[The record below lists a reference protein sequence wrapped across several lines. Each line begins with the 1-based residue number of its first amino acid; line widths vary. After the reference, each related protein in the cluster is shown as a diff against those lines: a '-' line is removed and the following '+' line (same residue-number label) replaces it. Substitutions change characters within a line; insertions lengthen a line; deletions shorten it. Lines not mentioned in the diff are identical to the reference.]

1 MKVGKLPSFPWY
13 LRLLAFLAIGGVL
26 YAGFWYFV
34 TSGTRKATKEMQ
46 AEIADLKPR
55 NAQSAIVQQNL
66 NNFKA
71 LYKAREEEYAELKAL
86 LPEQKELTMVLQGIQ
101 DRAKNSG
108 LVLMRFNP
116 KEDTQQD
123 NYSGKKI
130 DVNVI
135 SGFTSLRAFFDQL
148 AHYQRIVSITNF
160 ELKQMEKQSLTKTVE
175 ARFDLTAYYVSSE
188 RLNQAPA
195 PNAKPAAGG
204 AVPGGKAA
212 GEIDMVTFRKT
223 MLWPGKPLSRSWSS
237 GRKVKN
243 DIVVSSGSPPV
254 SNWVVEARRQGIS
267 SDSGSSSPSAIASPA
282 HKKMKRRFCFPDG
295 TPGTPSG
302 QSNAWALKALSCWG

>member
-13 LRLLAFLAIGGVL
+13 LRLLAFLAIGGVM
-26 YAGFWYFV
+26 YVGFWYFV

-116 KEDTQQD
+116 REDTQQD

-135 SGFTSLRAFFDQL
+135 SSFASLRTFFDQL

-160 ELKQMEKQSLTKTVE
+160 ELKQMDKQSLTKTVE

-204 AVPGGKAA
+204 AVPAPAA
-212 GEIDMVTFRKT
+212 
-223 MLWPGKPLSRSWSS
+223 
-237 GRKVKN
+237 
-243 DIVVSSGSPPV
+243 
-254 SNWVVEARRQGIS
+254 
-267 SDSGSSSPSAIASPA
+267 PA
-282 HKKMKRRFCFPDG
+282 PQPAK
-295 TPGTPSG
+295 
-302 QSNAWALKALSCWG
+302 

>member
-135 SGFTSLRAFFDQL
+135 SGFTSLRTFFDQL

-188 RLNQAPA
+188 RLQSQVPA
-195 PNAKPAAGG
+195 PNNKPAAGG
-204 AVPGGKAA
+204 AVPAPN
-212 GEIDMVTFRKT
+212 I
-223 MLWPGKPLSRSWSS
+223 
-237 GRKVKN
+237 
-243 DIVVSSGSPPV
+243 
-254 SNWVVEARRQGIS
+254 
-267 SDSGSSSPSAIASPA
+267 PA
-282 HKKMKRRFCFPDG
+282 PQPAK
-295 TPGTPSG
+295 
-302 QSNAWALKALSCWG
+302 